1 MTTRPVKNPRQ
12 LAISALE
19 DVLDRGL
26 NLSDSAALQDNRRS
40 RDLSMSRHLAYG
52 VLRWLT
58 ALEWL
63 ARQLLSKPLKQ
74 RDLDIHRLILL
85 GLYQLWQDETAEH
98 AAVHETAECARLTGK
113 PWAVGLV
120 NAVLRRFLRERA
132 ELLDKLAG
140 QPERFAHP
148 LWMLEA
154 MQHDWPEH
162 WQAIVAANNQQA
174 PMWLRL
180 NSKEHDR
187 LEITEK
193 LEDQGFEVRFH
204 PSARDAVCISPAVHV
219 TSLTGFA
226 EGYFSV
232 QDPAAQLAADLLD
245 VRAGMRV
252 LDACAAPGGKT
263 AHLLELAELD
273 VWAIDSDAARLVRV
287 QDGLDRLGLR
297 ARLLA
302 ADAGNPAAWWDGLPF
317 DAILLDAPC
326 SASGIVRRHP
336 DVRWLRRA
344 SDIAELAATQARLLA
359 ALWPLLAPGGRLLY
373 CTCSVFRAEGEQ
385 QIDAFLQRQGG
396 AGRARLLPSPGHLL
410 PLPDNASDGAA
421 PTGAAAPDGFYYALL
436 EKAAR

>member
-1 MTTRPVKNPRQ
+1 MTTGRVRNPRQ
-12 LAISALE
+12 LAIAALA

-26 NLSDSAALQDNRRS
+26 NLSDSAALQDTRKS

-120 NAVLRRFLRERA
+120 NAVLRRFLRER
-132 ELLDKLAG
+132 EEWLGKLAG

-154 MQHDWPEH
+154 IQHDWPEY
-162 WQAIVAANNQQA
+162 WPAIVTANNQQA

-193 LEDQGFEVRFH
+193 LEDQGFEVRSH

-219 TSLTGFA
+219 TSLAGFA

-263 AHLLELAELD
+263 CHILERMPAAEVTALDLSAHRNELIQQNLTRLKLSCRLLTG
-273 VWAIDSDAARLVRV
+273 DAAL
-287 QDGLDRLGLR
+287 
-297 ARLLA
+297 
-302 ADAGNPAAWWDGLPF
+302 PATWWDGLPF
-317 DAILLDAPC
+317 QRILLDAPC
-326 SASGIVRRHP
+326 SATGVIRRHP
-336 DVRWLRRA
+336 EIKHLRTPGQVREAIL
-344 SDIAELAATQARLLA
+344 TQQRILQ
-359 ALWPLLAPGGRLLY
+359 ALWPLLEPGGILVY
-373 CTCSVFRAEGEQ
+373 STCSVMTDENSN
-385 QIDAFLQRQGG
+385 QINDFLFKTTDAQDCTPDASWGHNQK
-396 AGRARLLPSPGHLL
+396 AGRQIFPGEE
-410 PLPDNASDGAA
+410 DM
-421 PTGAAAPDGFYYALL
+421 DGFYYAVLR
-436 EKAAR
+436 KNS